1 MSLLGFYFPAANSIF
16 AVRIISPAAFRIM
29 FGIHSFIPLMMDM
42 HGLLH
47 PQIYGW
53 LGYKVFSFLFD
64 WTDTRWDRELK
75 SRMFQFAP
83 VYVSAESMRWWLGRE
98 CFAKH
103 KCILSTK
110 EQWRAE
116 EKEDSALASQ
126 DAATTRQDSGSP
138 TAEKESILKG
148 EKQTRQQQDGRHNA
162 KGSTAWYNEQV
173 CPFAL
178 WVAGNDDLVD
188 GRRLLRRFE
197 NGREPHVRVVH
208 SKVIEEYEH
217 LDVLWAM
224 DARGQVFDE
233 VRDVLWKTCN
243 ARDKCRTPAGCEQ
256 VPAWV
261 DAGQESQTEGEQSS
275 SDGSR

>member
-1 MSLLGFYFPAANSIF
+1 
-16 AVRIISPAAFRIM
+16 M
-29 FGIHSFIPLMMDM
+29 FGIHAFIPLMMDM

-47 PQIYGW
+47 PKIYGW

-75 SRMFQFAP
+75 ARMFQFAP

-116 EKEDSALASQ
+116 EREDEVLADMDSSTGRATDKVDTEERKQLKE
-126 DAATTRQDSGSP
+126 
-138 TAEKESILKG
+138 
-148 EKQTRQQQDGRHNA
+148 QQAGGRRP

-178 WVAGNDDLVD
+178 WVAGDDDLVD
-188 GRRLLRRFE
+188 GKRLLRRFE
-197 NGREPHVRVVH
+197 NGREPHVQVVH
-208 SKVIEEYEH
+208 SKVIAGYEH
-217 LDVLWAM
+217 LDVIWAM
-224 DARGQVFDE
+224 DARQQVFDE
-233 VRDVLWKTCN
+233 VIEMLWKTCN
-243 ARDKCRTPAGCEQ
+243 VRDKCRMPLGCEK
-256 VPAWV
+256 VEAWIKPEE
-261 DAGQESQTEGEQSS
+261 QSQTDEEQSS
-275 SDGSR
+275 SDAHS

>member
-1 MSLLGFYFPAANSIF
+1 MRGLCCLVANDILT
-16 AVRIISPAAFRIM
+16 VRIISPAAFRIM

-116 EKEDSALASQ
+116 EKEDAALASQ
-126 DAATTRQDSGSP
+126 GNGSP
-138 TAEKESILKG
+138 TREKVSAWKG
-148 EKQTRQQQDGRHNA
+148 DKQTRQPQRERHSV

-217 LDVLWAM
+217 LDVIWAM
-224 DARGQVFDE
+224 DAREQVFDE

-243 ARDKCRTPAGCEQ
+243 ARDKCRTPTGCEK

-261 DAGQESQTEGEQSS
+261 DDGEESQTEGEQSS